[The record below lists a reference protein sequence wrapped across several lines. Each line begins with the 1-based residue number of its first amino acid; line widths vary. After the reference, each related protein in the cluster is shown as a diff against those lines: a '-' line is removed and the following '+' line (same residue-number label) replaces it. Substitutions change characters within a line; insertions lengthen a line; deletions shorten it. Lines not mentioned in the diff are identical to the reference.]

1 MNVIYWRT
9 KMIKTFKQFL
19 ADKQAW
25 DMYISGAAGT
35 GKTTGLRDGVQH
47 CIDNE
52 IPYVVCAFTHKACG
66 ILRSKLPDLANVKT
80 LHSFLG
86 KRPCINTNATK
97 KEHVNL
103 NTKSSV
109 TDEEPK
115 ILFIDE
121 YSMIGEKD
129 FMDIREAQD
138 SDYDSIPELKVVWIG
153 DKHQLPP
160 VGDMQA
166 IKPSGDYQVVLTKQW
181 RNDNPLQQ
189 PLNALISYLDGAD
202 PKALEAV
209 PDYFERGYDLVEEY
223 GNCNAD
229 KILLAYTNKRV
240 EDLNAKIAGKL
251 ECDYDD
257 DVFSPTT
264 QKRYKFMGWL
274 DNTEVD
280 YIDLHYSDPLHL
292 GSKFRTLENLIKSGL
307 CKFALLEDEA
317 GDIWQH
323 ACLFG
328 HYEHKVIKE
337 NLEAGAVESN
347 KAIELKHKGHK
358 AAGWA
363 KANSKNLLA
372 RTRSKAWR
380 DCLSFKDCVICIDF
394 PYAMTVHKSQGST
407 YHTVLVDTDDIAQ
420 CANRNFKM
428 YLKWTYVAISRA
440 SHRVVTS

>member
-1 MNVIYWRT
+1 
-9 KMIKTFKQFL
+9 MIKTFKQFL

-25 DMYISGAAGT
+25 DMYITGAAGT
-35 GKTTGLRDGVQH
+35 GKTTGLAEGVQH

-66 ILRSKLPDLANVKT
+66 ILRSKLPQGACVRT

-97 KEHVNL
+97 KEQVNQNL
-103 NTKSSV
+103 KSSE
-109 TDEEPK
+109 TDEEPE
-115 ILFIDE
+115 ILFLDE
-121 YSMIGEKD
+121 YSMVGEKD

-153 DKHQLPP
+153 DAHQLPP

-166 IKPSGDYQVVLTKQW
+166 IKPAGDYQVVLTKQW

-189 PLNALISYLDGAD
+189 PLNKLISYLNGETPA
-202 PKALEAV
+202 ALESV
-209 PDYFERGYDLVEEY
+209 PEYFERGFNLVKEY
-223 GNCNAD
+223 GNCHDD
-229 KILLAYTNKRV
+229 KVLLAYTNKRV
-240 EDLNAKIAGKL
+240 EELNSKIAGKL
-251 ECDYDD
+251 ECEPYDR
-257 DVFSPTT
+257 VFSPTT
-264 QKRYKFMGWL
+264 QKFYNFLGWVL
-274 DNTEVD
+274 EPD

-307 CKFALLEDEA
+307 CKFALLEDEE
-317 GDIWQH
+317 GTIWQH
-323 ACLFG
+323 AVLFG

-337 NLEAGAVESN
+337 TLEAEAVDSN
-347 KAIELKHKGHK
+347 KAIETKHKGYK
-358 AAGWA
+358 AASWA
-363 KANSKNLLA
+363 KFNPQTLLA

-407 YHTVLVDTDDIAQ
+407 FNTVLVDTDDLAL
-420 CANRNFKM
+420 CADRNFNM
-428 YLKWTYVAISRA
+428 YLKLTYVAISRA